1 MRSSDFMQAIPDATR
16 VHLPPP
22 LRDFQWQARA
32 WLVQIHYGHPRLH
45 YEVWSMAY
53 RNLLEVGLHFEHQ
66 DRSVNARL
74 LEHFDVYAV
83 AIKAELGEQVEVE
96 PWDKGWAKVYETL
109 PLQPFEPAYLE
120 QVAQRLARMIAY
132 LQPILDT
139 AKL

>member
-1 MRSSDFMQAIPDATR
+1 MQAIPDATR

-22 LRDFQWQARA
+22 LRDFQWEARA
-32 WLVQIHYGHPRLH
+32 WLVQLHYGHPRLH

-53 RNLLEVGLHFEHQ
+53 RNLLEVGLHFEHR

-74 LEHFDVYAV
+74 LEHFDAYAV

-109 PLQPFEPAYLE
+109 PLQPFEPAFLE